1 MKSHRL
7 YDTIKRSDVKSGL
20 VDCSHEVSDMFKKK
34 SEKKPYDKM
43 NKKAVLRCSICTGE
57 QVAGF
62 KDLDTG
68 HFDEIMLIRDSKDL
82 DEFMDTYDVAAIT
95 KEY

>member
-1 MKSHRL
+1 M
-7 YDTIKRSDVKSGL
+7 YDTIKGSDYLSGL
-20 VDCSHEVSDMFKKK
+20 EDCSYEVNVMFKKK
-34 SEKKPYDKM
+34 PEKKPYDKT

-68 HFDEIMLIRDSKDL
+68 HFEEIMLIKDSKDL
-82 DEFMDTYDVAAIT
+82 DDFMDTYDVAAIT

>member
-1 MKSHRL
+1 M
-7 YDTIKRSDVKSGL
+7 SGL
-20 VDCSHEVSDMFKKK
+20 EDCSCEVTVLFGKKSKKK
-34 SEKKPYDKM
+34 SYDKE

-62 KDLDTG
+62 KDLSTG
-68 HFDEIMLIRDSKDL
+68 HFEEIMLIRDSKDL
-82 DEFMDTYDVAAIT
+82 DDFMDMYDVATIT

>member
-1 MKSHRL
+1 
-7 YDTIKRSDVKSGL
+7 
-20 VDCSHEVSDMFKKK
+20 MFKKK
-34 SEKKPYDKM
+34 AVKKPYDKE

-62 KDLDTG
+62 KDLNTG
-68 HFDEIMLIRDSKDL
+68 HFEEVMLIKDSKDL
-82 DEFMDTYDVAAIT
+82 DDFMETYDVAAII

>member
-1 MKSHRL
+1 M
-7 YDTIKRSDVKSGL
+7 V
-20 VDCSHEVSDMFKKK
+20 FKKK
-34 SEKKPYDKM
+34 AVKKSYDRE

-62 KDLDTG
+62 KDLNTG
-68 HFDEIMLIRDSKDL
+68 HFEEVMLIRDSKDL
-82 DEFMDTYDVAAIT
+82 DDFMETYDIAAII

>member
-1 MKSHRL
+1 
-7 YDTIKRSDVKSGL
+7 
-20 VDCSHEVSDMFKKK
+20 MFKKK
-34 SEKKPYDKM
+34 LKKKLYDKT

-62 KDLDTG
+62 KDLGTG
-68 HFDEIMLIRDSKDL
+68 HFEEIMLIKDSKDL

-95 KEY
+95 KEYWYIILKCYFSEGVYYD

>member
-1 MKSHRL
+1 
-7 YDTIKRSDVKSGL
+7 
-20 VDCSHEVSDMFKKK
+20 MFKKK
-34 SEKKPYDKM
+34 LEKKLYDKT

-68 HFDEIMLIRDSKDL
+68 HFEEIMLIKDSKDL
-82 DEFMDTYDVAAIT
+82 DEFMNTYDVTTII

>member
-1 MKSHRL
+1 
-7 YDTIKRSDVKSGL
+7 
-20 VDCSHEVSDMFKKK
+20 MFKKK
-34 SEKKPYDKM
+34 LGKKPYDRE

-62 KDLDTG
+62 KDLNTG
-68 HFDEIMLIRDSKDL
+68 HFEEIMLIKDSKDL
-82 DEFMDTYDVAAIT
+82 DDFMEMYDVSAIT

>member
-1 MKSHRL
+1 
-7 YDTIKRSDVKSGL
+7 
-20 VDCSHEVSDMFKKK
+20 MFKKK
-34 SEKKPYDKM
+34 PKKIPYDRE

-62 KDLDTG
+62 KDIHTG
-68 HFDEIMLIRDSKDL
+68 QFQEVMLIKDSKDL
-82 DEFMDTYDVAAIT
+82 DDFMEMYDVAAIM

>member
-1 MKSHRL
+1 
-7 YDTIKRSDVKSGL
+7 
-20 VDCSHEVSDMFKKK
+20 MFKKK
-34 SEKKPYDKM
+34 TEKKPYDKA

-62 KDLDTG
+62 KDLVTG
-68 HFDEIMLIRDSKDL
+68 HFEEIMLIKDPKDL
-82 DEFMDTYDVAAIT
+82 DEFMDTYDVSAIT